1 MCNEKCNGENM
12 RENTY
17 IKIEKLYKKYK
28 GYVGTKNLLA
38 EGFSNR
44 QIFTLVNEGYL
55 QKVCYGHDGMN
66 MEIKDRIKELRES
79 TGMNRKEFCEY
90 FGIPY
95 RTVTEWERGTRKM
108 PDYVFRLLAYKI
120 KMENFAGKEE
130 ANEESDN

>member
-1 MCNEKCNGENM
+1 
-12 RENTY
+12 
-17 IKIEKLYKKYK
+17 
-28 GYVGTKNLLA
+28 
-38 EGFSNR
+38 
-44 QIFTLVNEGYL
+44 
-55 QKVCYGHDGMN
+55 MN

-130 ANEESDN
+130 ANEEFQYQNKNWMIIFVLRILQKLRQENHVAQML